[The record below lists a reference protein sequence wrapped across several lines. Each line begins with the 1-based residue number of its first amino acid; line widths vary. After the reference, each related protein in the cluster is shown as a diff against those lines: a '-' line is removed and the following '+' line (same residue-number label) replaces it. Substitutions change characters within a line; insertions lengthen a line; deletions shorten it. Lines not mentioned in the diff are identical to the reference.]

1 MIITQRAKKSTATDT
16 TERFL
21 LGKTLKSVLKHD
33 SKHFLTRFKGLNE
46 SIRVKGSSGTKQ
58 ELRLRKSSQTE
69 VDKNIS
75 DDEIV
80 ESCKVR
86 TLS

>member
-1 MIITQRAKKSTATDT
+1 MMYR
-16 TERFL
+16 
-21 LGKTLKSVLKHD
+21 SV
-33 SKHFLTRFKGLNE
+33 LTRFKGLNE

-58 ELRLRKSSQTE
+58 DLRLRKSSQTE

-86 TLS
+86 VP